1 METVRQI
8 LWNGDAIVRNSC
20 LEIPQ
25 FLNKICDALC
35 IGESPGSRAL
45 QLPTKGGA
53 QGQWVHKNHTAGI
66 TENLSCPLACENV
79 CCAFKNTKCQVPM
92 QHTIVNLL
100 KP

>member
-1 METVRQI
+1 M
-8 LWNGDAIVRNSC
+8 RNSC

-45 QLPTKGGA
+45 QLRTKGGA
-53 QGQWVHKNHTAGI
+53 QDQWVHKNHTAGI
-66 TENLSCPLACENV
+66 TENLSCPPACENA
-79 CCAFKNTKCQVPM
+79 CCAFKNSKCQVPM